1 MTDNTETHMDT
12 TCEITNETDLEKTKS
27 VINAMEHETVMTVIT
42 NETERNE
49 CETESQRFFN
59 CFC

>member
-1 MTDNTETHMDT
+1 MDT
-12 TCEITNETDLEKTKS
+12 TCEITNETDLEKTQS
-27 VINAMEHETVMTVIT
+27 VINAIIEHETVMTVIT
-42 NETERNE
+42 KETERNE